1 MDTYNFKGLVFRSV
15 DYGDTSK
22 IVTVLTE
29 DKGFI
34 SLMARGV
41 KKPKSKKQN
50 LVASF
55 TEIYFEAHRSGNFYY
70 LKDGEIIDDNL
81 NLRQGL
87 INIYLGQLFLDI
99 VERTSIK
106 DQVEKD
112 HYSLLAKSLS
122 ALNNNSNKEDILK
135 IANMFLIKYISMIGY
150 KPSIFSCLKCKKR
163 KFKQVY
169 FSKELGGILCQDH
182 YTENSIRLSFEEYQY
197 LIDILLG
204 VFEKLD
210 IIDGGIDQVKIFNLI
225 IDFIFY
231 NLDIKVPASLN
242 MFKKLIGA
250 N

>member
-55 TEIYFEAHRSGNFYY
+55 TEIYFEANRSGNFYY
-70 LKDGEIIDDNL
+70 LKDGEIINDNL

-182 YTENSIRLSFEEYQY
+182 YTENSTRLSFEEYQY

>member
-41 KKPKSKKQN
+41 KNPKSKKQN

-55 TEIYFEAHRSGNFYY
+55 TEMYFEANRSGDFYY
-70 LKDGEIIDDNL
+70 LKDGEIINDNL

-169 FSKELGGILCQDH
+169 FSKELGGILCQNH

>member
-41 KKPKSKKQN
+41 KNPKSKKQN

-55 TEIYFEAHRSGNFYY
+55 TEIYFEANRSGNFYY
-70 LKDGEIIDDNL
+70 LKDGEIINDNL

>member
-41 KKPKSKKQN
+41 KNPKSKKQN

-55 TEIYFEAHRSGNFYY
+55 TEMYFEANRSGDFYY
-70 LKDGEIIDDNL
+70 LKDGEIINDNL

-122 ALNNNSNKEDILK
+122 ALNNNSTKEDILK

-169 FSKELGGILCQDH
+169 FSKELGGILCQNH
-182 YTENSIRLSFEEYQY
+182 YTENAIRLSFEEYQY

-231 NLDIKVPASLN
+231 NLDIKLPASLN

>member
-41 KKPKSKKQN
+41 KNPKSKKQN

-55 TEIYFEAHRSGNFYY
+55 TEIYFEANRSGNFYY

-182 YTENSIRLSFEEYQY
+182 YTENSIRLSFEGYQY

>member
-29 DKGFI
+29 HKGFI

-41 KKPKSKKQN
+41 KNPKSKKQN
-50 LVASF
+50 LIASF
-55 TEIYFEAHRSGNFYY
+55 SEIYFEANRSGDFYY
-70 LKDGEIIDDNL
+70 LKDGEIINDNL
-81 NLRQGL
+81 NLRKGL

-99 VERTSIK
+99 VERLSIK

-112 HYSLLAKSLS
+112 HYLLLTKALSTLNGKSE
-122 ALNNNSNKEDILK
+122 KVDILK

-150 KPSIFSCLKCKKR
+150 KPSIFSCLKCKTS

-169 FSKELGGILCQDH
+169 FSKEFGGILCQNH
-182 YTENSIRLSFEEYQY
+182 YTENAIRLSFEEYQY

-204 VFEKLD
+204 VFEKLG

-231 NLDIKVPASLN
+231 NLDIKLPASLN
-242 MFKKLIGA
+242 VFKKLIGA

>member
-29 DKGFI
+29 ENGFI

-41 KKPKSKKQN
+41 KNPKSKKQN
-50 LVASF
+50 LVETF
-55 TEIYFEAHRSGNFYY
+55 TEIYFEANRSKDFYY
-70 LKDGEIIDDNL
+70 LKDGEIINDNRK
-81 NLRQGL
+81 LRQGL

-112 HYSLLAKSLS
+112 HYLLLAKSLS
-122 ALNNNSNKEDILK
+122 CLNDHSDKEDLLK
-135 IANMFLIKYISMIGY
+135 IANMFLIKYISMLGY
-150 KPSIFSCLKCKKR
+150 KPSIYACLKCETKR
-163 KFKQVY
+163 FRQVY
-169 FSKELGGILCQDH
+169 FSKELGGILCQKH
-182 YTENSIRLSFEEYQY
+182 YIENSIRLTFDEYQY

-204 VFEKLD
+204 VFEKLG
-210 IIDGGIDQVKIFNLI
+210 IIDKEIDQIKIFNLL

-231 NLDIKVPASLN
+231 NLDIRLPASLN

>member
-22 IVTVLTE
+22 IVTVFTE

-41 KKPKSKKQN
+41 KNPKSKKQN

-55 TEIYFEAHRSGNFYY
+55 TEIYFEANRSGDFYY
-70 LKDGEIIDDNL
+70 LKDGEIINDNL

-112 HYSLLAKSLS
+112 HYSLLTKSLS
-122 ALNNNSNKEDILK
+122 SLNNNSNKEDILK

-169 FSKELGGILCQDH
+169 FSKELGGILCQNH
-182 YTENSIRLSFEEYQY
+182 YTENAIRLSFEEYQY

-210 IIDGGIDQVKIFNLI
+210 IIDDGIDQVKIFNLI

-242 MFKKLIGA
+242 VFKKLIGA

>member
-41 KKPKSKKQN
+41 KNPKSKKQN

-55 TEIYFEAHRSGNFYY
+55 TEMYFEANRSGDFYY
-70 LKDGEIIDDNL
+70 LKDGEIINDNL

>member
-55 TEIYFEAHRSGNFYY
+55 TEIYFEANRSGNFYY

>member
-55 TEIYFEAHRSGNFYY
+55 TEIYFEANRSGNFYY
-70 LKDGEIIDDNL
+70 LKDGEIINDNL

>member
-41 KKPKSKKQN
+41 KNPKSKKQN

-55 TEIYFEAHRSGNFYY
+55 TEIYFEANRSGNFYY

>member
-41 KKPKSKKQN
+41 KNPKSKKQN

-55 TEIYFEAHRSGNFYY
+55 TEMYFEANRSGDFYY
-70 LKDGEIIDDNL
+70 LKDGEIINDNL

-169 FSKELGGILCQDH
+169 FSKELGGILCQNH
-182 YTENSIRLSFEEYQY
+182 YTENAIRLSFEEYQY

>member
-22 IVTVLTE
+22 IVTVFTE

-41 KKPKSKKQN
+41 KNPKSKKQN

-55 TEIYFEAHRSGNFYY
+55 TEIYFEANRSGDFYY
-70 LKDGEIIDDNL
+70 LKDGEIINDNL

-106 DQVEKD
+106 DQIEKD
-112 HYSLLAKSLS
+112 HYSLLTKSLS

-169 FSKELGGILCQDH
+169 FSKELGGILCQNH
-182 YTENSIRLSFEEYQY
+182 YTENAIRLSFEEYQY

-210 IIDGGIDQVKIFNLI
+210 IIDDGIDQVKIFNLI

-231 NLDIKVPASLN
+231 NLDIKLPASLN
-242 MFKKLIGA
+242 VFKKLIGA